1 MNTRILVLSTL
12 AVATLSACSSTPNSS
27 TALDQARL
35 RVKSAQADPQVAALA
50 PEEMKRASD
59 SLGTAEKAWAE
70 RVTPATVDHLSYMT
84 VQRVVIAQETAM
96 SRASQAVT
104 AGAAAE
110 RDKMRLAQ
118 RTHEADAAQ
127 QQLAMAEQN
136 NTRKTAELAAADA
149 NAARTQARNRD
160 LETQLKDLNAKQT
173 DRGLVVTLGD
183 VLFNTGQS
191 QLMPEGARNM
201 TKLADVFKRHPQ
213 RRASIEGYTDNV
225 GGSDANL
232 ELSRRRANTVMT
244 ALVNQGV
251 AAEHL
256 STRAHG
262 EQNPAA
268 DNATLAGRQ
277 MNRRVEIVFA
287 PEADAAGA
295 K

>member
-1 MNTRILVLSTL
+1 MNARILLLSTL
-12 AVATLSACSSTPNSS
+12 AVATLSACSSIPNSN

-35 RVKSAQADPQVAALA
+35 RVQSIQADPQVAALA
-50 PEEMKRASD
+50 PDETKRASD
-59 SLGTAEKAWAE
+59 SLRTAEKAWAE
-70 RVTPATVDHLSYMT
+70 EVAPATVSHLSYMT

-118 RTHEADAAQ
+118 RTNEADAAQ
-127 QQLAMAEQN
+127 QQLAMAERSN
-136 NTRKTAELAAADA
+136 NRKTAELAAADA
-149 NAARTQARNRD
+149 SAARTQARNQD

-173 DRGLVVTLGD
+173 DRGIVVTLGD

-201 TKLADVFKRHPQ
+201 TKLADVFKRNPQ

-225 GGSDANL
+225 GGSGANL
-232 ELSRRRANTVMT
+232 ELSQRRANTVMT

-251 AAEHL
+251 NAGHL

-268 DNATLAGRQ
+268 DNTTLAGRQ

>member
-1 MNTRILVLSTL
+1 MNTRILALSTL
-12 AVATLSACSSTPNSS
+12 AVAMLSACSSMPNSN

-35 RVKSAQADPQVAALA
+35 RVKSAQADSQVAALA

-70 RVTPATVDHLSYMT
+70 HVAPATLDHLSYMT
-84 VQRVVIAQETAM
+84 VQRVVIAQETA
-96 SRASQAVT
+96 SGRASQAVT

-118 RTHEADAAQ
+118 RTNEADAAQ
-127 QQLAMAEQN
+127 QKLATAEQS

-149 NAARTQARNRD
+149 NAALTQARNRD

-173 DRGLVVTLGD
+173 DRGIVVTLGD
-183 VLFNTGQS
+183 VLFHTGQS

-201 TKLADVFKRHPQ
+201 TKLADVFKRNPD
-213 RRASIEGYTDNV
+213 RRASIEGYTDSV
-225 GGSDANL
+225 GASGANL
-232 ELSRRRANTVMT
+232 ELSQRRADTVMT

-251 AAEHL
+251 AADHL

-268 DNATLAGRQ
+268 DNATLAGRK

-287 PEADAAGA
+287 TEVDAAGA